1 MSKQK
6 RPPRTP
12 KKPTRGAAMIE
23 AIVIMLTMLT
33 FLGMNLFAVKA
44 YGGKLDQSTA
54 VRRDV
59 MYYATHNCAENNG
72 ADGDTYTDPALR
84 GAGGASGSGGF
95 IQDMSALIRTIAGRG
110 SLEAGTATGTKGSVT
125 VTGEA
130 TVWTSKRFMQ
140 STMRTSSAV
149 VCNEKPYYGGLL
161 STIGQL
167 AWGFVKGLKDLF

>member
-1 MSKQK
+1 LKTSKK
-6 RPPRTP
+6 A
-12 KKPTRGAAMIE
+12 KRGAAMVE

-59 MYYATHNCAENNG
+59 MYYATHNCAQNNG
-72 ADGDTYTDPALR
+72 ADPDTYTAPQLR
-84 GAGGASGSGGF
+84 SAGGATGNGGF
-95 IQDMSALIRTIAGRG
+95 VQDIAALVGTIAGGG
-110 SLEAGTATGTKGSVT
+110 SLGYGTATGTKGSTT

-130 TVWTSKRFMQ
+130 TVWTSKRFMA
-140 STMRTSSAV
+140 STMRSSSTV

-161 STIGQL
+161 ATIGSL
-167 AWGFVKGLKDLF
+167 GWDFVKGLKDLF